1 MNKCRHLALL
11 ASLLLFASCIES
23 NPQPSPA
30 NEDKGNRATG
40 LDAEFGAADT
50 AADKGWGNELGGAK
64 EVEVVP
70 EPAEPRCFE
79 ELCPA
84 DGDNAPDPAVKGPY
98 PVGARTFQLDLK
110 DNEGKPRTIR
120 FEVWYPTTDAYRDG
134 PWDAIDFYVDA
145 PESLKGLVEKYK
157 DSLPSIPVEQVRD
170 APLRKDNGPYPM
182 VLFSHGAYGIR
193 FQSVFFTVPLASHGY
208 IVVSPD
214 HTGATLYDL
223 MSADGYNY
231 DDLFLS
237 GLDRPLD
244 MVALLDEMLARN
256 SDDEDDFFGAIDAD
270 NVGIAGHSFGGYTAL
285 KVAFDDPRI
294 KAVVPQE
301 PVTTIL
307 GLFGYQFPE
316 LPVPCMMQSAALDK
330 TLEPQGEMYEPFLK
344 MSTPKYYFELIAG
357 GHFTYSDICIL
368 DLVYIANDLGIADAE
383 NALDDGC
390 ADYNVPMEIAHPLI
404 NQFAIG
410 FFNFYLRH
418 SPGSHDYF
426 TTPAADKVK
435 DVLVFEME
443 E

>member
-1 MNKCRHLALL
+1 MRNGRHLTLL
-11 ASLLLFASCIES
+11 VAFLFVTSCIES

-40 LDAEFGAADT
+40 LDADFAAADVTTDRGAPKEMGGELDEVT
-50 AADKGWGNELGGAK
+50 AD
-64 EVEVVP
+64 VP
-70 EPAEPRCFE
+70 ATARCHG

-84 DGDNAPDPAVKGPY
+84 DPESAPDPSLKGPY
-98 PVGARTFQLDLK
+98 PVGARTFTLNLK

-120 FEVWYPTTDAYRDG
+120 FEVWYPTTDEHRDG
-134 PWDAIDFYVDA
+134 PWDAIDFYADA
-145 PESLKGLVEKYK
+145 PESIKPLVEKYK
-157 DSLPSIPVEQVRD
+157 NSLPPIPVEQVRD

-214 HTGATLYDL
+214 HTGATLYNL
-223 MSADGYNY
+223 LEADGYSY

-256 SDDEDDFFGAIDAD
+256 DHDLDDFYQSIDPE
-270 NVGIAGHSFGGYTAL
+270 NIGIAGHSFGGYTAL

-307 GLFGYQFPE
+307 GLFGYQYPE
-316 LPVPCMMQSAALDK
+316 LQVPCMMQSAALDK
-330 TLEPQGEMYEPFLK
+330 TLEPQAEMYEPYLK
-344 MSTPKYYFELIAG
+344 MPAPKYYFELITG

-368 DLVYIANDLGIADAE
+368 DLVYVADDLGIEDAE

-390 ADYNVPMEIAHPLI
+390 ADYNVPIEVAHPLI

-410 FFNFYLRH
+410 FFNYYLRH
-418 SPGSHDYF
+418 SSGSHDFF
-426 TTPAADKVK
+426 TMPAAEKAK